1 MEASAA
7 VGVGVFAHFVWLR
20 DQGYEFGVVRGRCL
34 RVPVSSLLVMEM
46 EISENRG
53 P

>member
-1 MEASAA
+1 MA

-34 RVPVSSLLVMEM
+34 RVPCVES
-46 EISENRG
+46 IGYGDGNFRK
-53 P
+53 